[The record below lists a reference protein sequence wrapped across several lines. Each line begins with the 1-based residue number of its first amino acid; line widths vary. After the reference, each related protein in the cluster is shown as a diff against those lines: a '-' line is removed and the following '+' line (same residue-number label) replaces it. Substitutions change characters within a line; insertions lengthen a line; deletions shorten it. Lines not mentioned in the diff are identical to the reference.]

1 MASIDE
7 MARENELRSRT
18 VDMATENR
26 AQLEMSALIPTVH

>member
-7 MARENELRSRT
+7 MARENEFRGRI
-18 VDMATENR
+18 VEIATANK